1 MKGISTKKI
10 AACFMAALCVT
21 SFGISP
27 VGAAQLNQDS
37 KAIAVEAT
45 ANESGKVVLY
55 EHADYLG
62 VSVALD
68 LGRHTNEDFSLL
80 TGKLSSVKV
89 PEGYIVTLYEN
100 SDFTGNKKILTQ
112 DTVFLTDFNDITS
125 SVVVS
130 EDKITLFKDSR
141 YSGESV
147 KLGVGRYTFQDF
159 ANIGDDAVTSIIV
172 PEGLKVTLYENSDF
186 TGIQKV
192 ITENTDYNHADF
204 NDKTSAVEITLNE

>member
-112 DTVFLTDFNDITS
+112 DTVFLEDFNDLAS

-130 EDKITLFKDSR
+130 EDKITLYKDAK
-141 YSGESV
+141 YTGATV
-147 KLGVGRYTFQDF
+147 KLGVGKYTVEDF
-159 ANIGDDAVTSIIV
+159 ASLKNQVTCITV
-172 PEGLKVTLYENSDF
+172 PEGLKATLYENSDF
-186 TGIQKV
+186 TGNKKEV
-192 ITENTDYNHADF
+192 TSDMDFVYTDF
-204 NDKTSAVEITLNE
+204 NDKTSAVEVTLNE